1 MQQFSKFFAI
11 NGRDLVKG
19 LIVAALATVV
29 TGLTTIIQ
37 AGQLPTLEQW
47 KQIGMMAAA
56 AALSYFLKNFLTNSE
71 DKFLSTEPKAEEP
84 EA

>member
-1 MQQFSKFFAI
+1 MQQFSKFFAV

-19 LIVAALATVV
+19 VIVAALTVIVTALATS
-29 TGLTTIIQ
+29 LE
-37 AGQLPTLEQW
+37 AGSLPTLGQW

-56 AALSYFLKNFLTNSE
+56 AGISYFLKNFLTNSE
-71 DKFLSTEPKAEEP
+71 DKFLSTEPKSEEP